1 MRTQPCPGR
10 YPTYSQAL
18 PRAGVNTQP
27 SQSRECL
34 VREDANI
41 GPMNSERVLSW
52 DTLAPAAQLQLLGNS
67 FMRVRD
73 GCTVMPLLGLPGLAW
88 LYSLGLWPPGI
99 TLWWGA
105 SLLLVGAV
113 WGVWGL
119 WQRALKQRD
128 SHDAATLLAVWLPRV
143 QALAALYGALVMSS
157 AASLTL
163 RG

>member
-1 MRTQPCPGR
+1 M
-10 YPTYSQAL
+10 
-18 PRAGVNTQP
+18 
-27 SQSRECL
+27 

-128 SHDAATLLAVWLPRV
+128 SHGAATLLVLMPGWRERPQAACDFARTPTPASALPSRW
-143 QALAALYGALVMSS
+143 AARNGR
-157 AASLTL
+157 AAAPTW
-163 RG
+163 